1 MRTRRNFLKL
11 AAATGMISVASPLRA
26 LNRLNIGVG
35 TFSYHNLSIDDM
47 IAQLNALRIR
57 EIEMSRGEFMLL
69 SHPKADLFRSTRV

>member
-1 MRTRRNFLKL
+1 MTTRRDFVKL
-11 AAATGMISVASPLRA
+11 AAAIGLIGVAAPLRA

-35 TFSYHNLSIDDM
+35 TFSYHSLSIEDM

-69 SHPKADLFRSTRV
+69 SHPQG